1 MSEQAPVD
9 AAAARLLVITTAG
22 ESLSGADLLSFAL
35 DHAVTESGGL
45 GGMVHL
51 RGPAAV
57 GCC

>member
-1 MSEQAPVD
+1 MGMHEAP
-9 AAAARLLVITTAG
+9 AERLRMIVEAG
-22 ESLSGADLLSFAL
+22 DRLRGTELLGFAL

-51 RGPAAV
+51 RGPGAPG